1 MKEKPEKRGGS
12 SAEGEMQSFARRRIN
27 PERRRMEML
36 AKEKNRAREEEK
48 EEYYINRSHSYALE
62 LMPPE
67 ISQKPLYS
75 DM

>member
-36 AKEKNRAREEEK
+36 AKEKQRK
-48 EEYYINRSHSYALE
+48 TE
-62 LMPPE
+62 LVKKKRKN
-67 ISQKPLYS
+67 II
-75 DM
+75 